1 MCLGYIYHRKS
12 SLLFRSSQ
20 EKKDALKRTLV
31 IDIVSGIFLILI
43 IGGFVRKCL
52 WMVQTKIGID
62 VRNISMFKLN
72 VHIASFW
79 KWFLTGEQYVIESDG
94 LLIKE
99 VTKKNAGTY
108 TCRAR
113 VPQTGELEERDV
125 RLDVGRKSIWAYI

>member
-1 MCLGYIYHRKS
+1 MFNL
-12 SLLFRSSQ
+12 
-20 EKKDALKRTLV
+20 
-31 IDIVSGIFLILI
+31 
-43 IGGFVRKCL
+43 
-52 WMVQTKIGID
+52 
-62 VRNISMFKLN
+62 NIHN
-72 VHIASFW
+72 AYFW